1 MINVSIHNG
10 FPFPFPLAPVRVMI
24 NFQFIHD
31 KIKEFSVSDSQILRV
46 WSRFIKK
53 YQRNFIE
60 DTIT

>member
-31 KIKEFSVSDSQILRV
+31 KIKEFSVSDSQILR
-46 WSRFIKK
+46 I
-53 YQRNFIE
+53 
-60 DTIT
+60 